1 MGPFDNQFG
10 YVKGIFS
17 PLHGHGA
24 ISSDRTKIYSMLY
37 AQAAKIWVDKGIL
50 SHAISLYAHDT
61 DALTSFFQNG
71 FGMRCIDAMRFSDP
85 IPKTDP
91 QGYSYGEIGREEF
104 RDILALNN
112 ALISHMHQSP
122 VFMPIEYK
130 TFDDLIED
138 KNDESVRYFCAFKE
152 GEIIGYMKVGGSGE
166 NFISKQKGVVNICG
180 AYLLP
185 RYRGQE
191 VASQL
196 LSFLLSQ
203 MQQDGY
209 SHVGVDFE
217 SINPPA
223 REFWLRFFT
232 PYTNSLVRRIDERI
246 LPAYEILNFHGR

>member
-1 MGPFDNQFG
+1 MGPFDSQFG
-10 YVKGIFS
+10 DVKGIFS

-24 ISSDRTKIYSMLY
+24 INSDRRKIYSMLY
-37 AQAAKIWVDKGIL
+37 AQAAKIWVEKGVL
-50 SHAISLYAHDT
+50 SHAIALYAHDT
-61 DALTSFFQNG
+61 DALTSFTQNG
-71 FGMRCIDAMRFSDP
+71 FGMRCIDAIRLSDP
-85 IPKTDP
+85 IPVTSFLE
-91 QGYSYGEIGREEF
+91 YSYKEIAKEEF
-104 RDILALNN
+104 RDILPLNN
-112 ALISHMHQSP
+112 ALISHMYQSP
-122 VFMPIEYK
+122 VFMSIKHRTP
-130 TFDDLIED
+130 DDVIED
-138 KNDESVRYFCAFKE
+138 GKDESIRYFCAFKE